1 MSLPLSLLICL
12 SVFQLC
18 LGAPPEKRHIKEQG
32 WTEKRP
38 ESKDVQ
44 KAAQYAV
51 EMFNKKAKNKVF
63 FKLISI
69 TSAKSKVTNRINFKI
84 DAVLG
89 GTKCPMMEN
98 LDLKSCILD
107 EEQLQCQFVVT
118 LDPGNEEHELKTK
131 KCHKVATKA

>member
-18 LGAPPEKRHIKEQG
+18 LGVQPEKRHIKEQG

-69 TSAKSKVTNRINFKI
+69 TSAKSQVTKRINFKI
-84 DAVLG
+84 IAILRS
-89 GTKCPMMEN
+89 TICPKMKN
-98 LDLKSCILD
+98 LDLRNCILGK
-107 EEQLQCQFVVT
+107 EQLKCQFVVT
-118 LDPGNEEHELKTK
+118 LDPGNSKYYLKSK
-131 KCHKVATKA
+131 KCHKVAKKG